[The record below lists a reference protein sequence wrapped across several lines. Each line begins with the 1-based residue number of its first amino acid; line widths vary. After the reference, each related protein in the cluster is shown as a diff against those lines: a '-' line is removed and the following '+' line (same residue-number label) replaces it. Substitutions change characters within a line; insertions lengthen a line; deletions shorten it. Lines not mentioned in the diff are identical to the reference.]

1 MKNFL
6 LPHGW
11 KYAGA
16 GLTFMGALS
25 FILYEWFGFK
35 LKIPVFAFYSRYFK
49 TKVFETIKTPFADE
63 MTLVLIITGLAII
76 VFSREKDETE
86 IMNVIRSRSL
96 VKAVMLNTALMVLCL
111 LFIYGTGYI
120 AVLVIN
126 LFSLFVI
133 YLLIFYLEK
142 RKLDSD
148 I

>member
-11 KYAGA
+11 KYAGF
-16 GLTFMGALS
+16 GLTFMGVLS

-35 LKIPVFAFYSRYFK
+35 LKIPVFAFYSRYFR

-63 MTLVLIITGLAII
+63 LTLLLIITGLALI
-76 VFSREKDETE
+76 VFSRERDETE
-86 IMNVIRSRSL
+86 MINLIRIRSL
-96 VKAVMLNTALMVLCL
+96 TKAVLFNTALMLLCL

-120 AVLVIN
+120 AVLVVN

-133 YLLIFYLEK
+133 YLIIFYLEK